1 MICWHGNTPKFDGRI
16 DSAEYYDATSF
27 AWSPDW
33 IEAMKEKIESRE
45 DLYFEGWIKHD
56 GEHLYLALDI
66 HDDFFYGIE
75 TERWLPSSD
84 HHAHVIGSRTQG
96 RPWFGDMVEFLIYGR
111 MVELGAPISD
121 VTGDGRGVQIIYNM
135 GKSLEG
141 ASATPGCC
149 HMARIERRKIG

>member
-1 MICWHGNTPKFDGRI
+1 
-16 DSAEYYDATSF
+16 
-27 AWSPDW
+27 
-33 IEAMKEKIESRE
+33 MKEKIESRE

-84 HHAHVIGSRTQG
+84 PHAHVIGSRTQG

-135 GKSLEG
+135 GKSPEG